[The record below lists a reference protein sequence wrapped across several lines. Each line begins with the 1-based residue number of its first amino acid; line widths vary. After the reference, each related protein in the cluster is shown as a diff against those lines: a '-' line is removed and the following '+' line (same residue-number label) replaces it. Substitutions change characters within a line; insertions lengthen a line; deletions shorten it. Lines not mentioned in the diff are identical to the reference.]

1 MLEVTSASESCKVH
15 KVIDTQAHYSK
26 PSNTDNSS
34 LPKMGY
40 VHHIFDKYAISPAF
54 QVSSQDKCRNL
65 SFHLLWRTS
74 SSVINKDLG
83 DRCRQLL
90 ESSLKKLERDK
101 GKDFH
106 DLEIHFHVQTLEES
120 LLQNPCMTDS
130 WPAIGMVDW
139 MWHVVCLV
147 PIQISR
153 EENNTPLPLVE
164 GLHISSDLNYW
175 DTVSLANLLQFG
187 LYEPVLGS

>member
-1 MLEVTSASESCKVH
+1 
-15 KVIDTQAHYSK
+15 
-26 PSNTDNSS
+26 
-34 LPKMGY
+34 
-40 VHHIFDKYAISPAF
+40 
-54 QVSSQDKCRNL
+54 
-65 SFHLLWRTS
+65 
-74 SSVINKDLG
+74 VINKDLG